1 MAPKPRKAKFV
12 RANFAYVAKEVDEL
26 SFEEGDLLY
35 ILDWT
40 TDPEWWKA
48 RCRGKEGLVPANFL
62 NKSKDGGDD
71 DEPNPFHDACKR
83 GNIELLEECLLNKI
97 PVNQADKSGN
107 TGLQWA
113 CRGGHSH
120 IGNFTHYSKSQ
131 IFVQK
136 FNFDKSLQ
144 FSREIK
150 VVNN

>member
-1 MAPKPRKAKFV
+1 MNPPGPLPIKPPMAPKPRKAKFV
-12 RANFAYVAKEVDEL
+12 RANFAYAAKEVDEL

-62 NKSKDGGDD
+62 NKSKGDD

-83 GNIELLEECLLNKI
+83 GNIELLEDCLLNKI
-97 PVNQADKSGN
+97 PVNQVDKSGN

-120 IGNFTHYSKSQ
+120 IGNKNAVSM
-131 IFVQK
+131 
-136 FNFDKSLQ
+136 L
-144 FSREIK
+144 
-150 VVNN
+150 